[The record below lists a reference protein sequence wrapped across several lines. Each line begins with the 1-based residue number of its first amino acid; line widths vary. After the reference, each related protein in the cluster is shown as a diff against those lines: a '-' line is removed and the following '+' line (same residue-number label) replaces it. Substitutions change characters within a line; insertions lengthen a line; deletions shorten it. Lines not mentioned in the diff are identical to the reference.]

1 MIILTDNQ
9 ESLSVHIQTKN
20 PSYSRLFSQ
29 VDYSFEKPGPLYI
42 FIAPSCNAAKK
53 KKKKILLFEKKQFCE
68 VVLRCSLRNEE
79 ILAPRLTVLQMDLTI
94 IRHDNELS

>member
-53 KKKKILLFEKKQFCE
+53 KNPAFREKA
-68 VVLRCSLRNEE
+68 VLWSC
-79 ILAPRLTVLQMDLTI
+79 T
-94 IRHDNELS
+94 

>member
-9 ESLSVHIQTKN
+9 ENFSVHIQTKN
-20 PSYSRLFSQ
+20 PSYSRSFFQ

-42 FIAPSCNAAKK
+42 FIAPSCNAA
-53 KKKKILLFEKKQFCE
+53 KKKILLFEKKQFCE

-94 IRHDNELS
+94 IRHVNELS